1 MQFLALSGSLR
12 AVSSNTEVL
21 LACAS
26 LAPYDV
32 VISLF
37 RGVAEIPH
45 FNPDLE
51 EVSVPPA
58 AVVLRE
64 AVERCD
70 ALVIS
75 CPEYAHGVPGAFKNA
90 LDWIVGVGLGR
101 RPVALLNTS
110 PSARHAHAALL
121 EVLATMDGVPV
132 EAACIRLP
140 LPGRLDAAAI
150 TRDPNLVAPLRASL
164 SALAAAVRASV
175 GA

>member
-12 AVSSNTEVL
+12 AHSSNTEVL

-26 LAPYDV
+26 LAPPEV
-32 VISLF
+32 VVALF
-37 RGVAEIPH
+37 HGIAEIPH

-51 EVSVPPA
+51 EVAAPPA
-58 AVVLRE
+58 AAALRE
-64 AVERCD
+64 AVERSD

-90 LDWIVGVGLGR
+90 LDWLVGVGLGR

-121 EVLATMDGVPV
+121 EILATMDGVPIE
-132 EAACIRLP
+132 EACVRVP
-140 LPGRLDAAAI
+140 PGRLDAAAI
-150 TRDPNLVAPLRASL
+150 VRDPDLAASLRASL
-164 SALAAAVRASV
+164 SALAAAVRAR
-175 GA
+175 ADP